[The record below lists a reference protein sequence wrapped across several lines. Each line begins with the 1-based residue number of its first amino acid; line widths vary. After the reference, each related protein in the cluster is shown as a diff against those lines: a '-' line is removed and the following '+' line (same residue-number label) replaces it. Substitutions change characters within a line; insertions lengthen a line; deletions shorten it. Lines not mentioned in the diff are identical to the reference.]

1 MRTTITLP
9 DALHAAVKT
18 LADSSGRPI
27 SEVVSTL
34 IERGLQRERIAD
46 VSEGLPRFS
55 VAADAPLIPG
65 SRAADM
71 LAEEGVE

>member
-9 DALHAAVKT
+9 DTLHAAVKT
-18 LADSSGRPI
+18 LADASGRPI

-34 IERGLQRERIAD
+34 IERGLQREGLVD
-46 VSEGLPRFS
+46 DSDGLPRFS

-65 SRAADM
+65 SRAAEM
-71 LAEEGVE
+71 LAEEGME